1 MGNTA
6 IRIKSFLYV
15 SGKYAYG
22 VMGSLIVLL
31 GLLSEADFSRPTFS
45 HWPEGILG
53 IVVSLKDYS
62 LMLYII
68 IVALFFYSLLAKRA
82 GDPWIREK
90 IQYLIDGVRDRLY
103 EDFGTDRLD
112 EHRVTLFKRT
122 GFAWKIC
129 RPGSRKHWPYG
140 AGYFPW
146 SGWLMPVLRSGHT
159 AQTSSSAFLAPT
171 SGELSHKVNGVVER
185 AWASK
190 NTIVVDNLNEIR
202 QDSALRTKE
211 NYARKTFCD
220 IDWVERCLDQKR
232 QPPRSIGAIPIE
244 VHGKIWGALVL
255 DSKAPHGVTN
265 EKIAN
270 FKLTAGMIG
279 QLLEKNL

>member
-1 MGNTA
+1 MGNTT
-6 IRIKSFLYV
+6 IRIKKLLYV

-22 VMGSLIVLL
+22 VMGSLIVLW
-31 GLLSEADFSRPTFS
+31 GPLSEADFSRPPFS

-62 LMLYII
+62 LMLYGL
-68 IVALFFYSLLAKRA
+68 IVVLFFYSLLAQRA

-122 GFAWKIC
+122 GFAWKIR
-129 RPGSRKHWPYG
+129 RPGSRKYWPYG

-159 AQTSSSAFLAPT
+159 AQTSSSAFLAP
-171 SGELSHKVNGVVER
+171 SGKLSHKVKGVVGR

-202 QDSALRTKE
+202 QDSALKTKKT
-211 NYARKTFCD
+211 YASKTFCE
-220 IDWVERCLDQKR
+220 IDWVERCLGQNR

-255 DSKAPHGVTN
+255 DSKAPQGVTN